1 MNYPIF
7 DGHNDTILNLH
18 MQKDENKRT
27 FFDKSE
33 KGHID
38 LPRAR
43 EGGLIGGFFAHFIP
57 NPPKKDAN
65 QMSSDNFP
73 GAKSDSADGAYEMPK
88 AVGLPYEYATRY
100 AMSMAKRMLK
110 IETDSGGEV
119 KLVRTVAEIE
129 NCIKN
134 NVLAMIYH
142 FEGAEMIDEDLN
154 ALYLFYQAGLRSL
167 GPVWSR
173 DNIFGHG
180 VPFKFPSTPDVG
192 PGLTDAGKRLLRA
205 CNELGILFDLSHL
218 NEKGFWDVESLSNAP
233 LVATHS
239 NAHAL
244 CQSARNL
251 TDKQLDA
258 IRATNGVVGLNYHVG
273 FLREDGKI
281 VRDTSLNEIVRH
293 ATYIADRIGTDHIAL
308 GSDFDGAVMPAD
320 LKDTAG
326 LPNLVEA
333 LSAAGFTHDDLQ
345 KITHQNWLRI
355 LSDTWN

>member
-1 MNYPIF
+1 M
-7 DGHNDTILNLH
+7 
-18 MQKDENKRT
+18 
-27 FFDKSE
+27 
-33 KGHID
+33 
-38 LPRAR
+38 
-43 EGGLIGGFFAHFIP
+43 
-57 NPPKKDAN
+57 
-65 QMSSDNFP
+65 
-73 GAKSDSADGAYEMPK
+73 
-88 AVGLPYEYATRY
+88 
-100 AMSMAKRMLK
+100 
-110 IETDSGGEV
+110 
-119 KLVRTVAEIE
+119 
-129 NCIKN
+129 
-134 NVLAMIYH
+134 
-142 FEGAEMIDEDLN
+142 
-154 ALYLFYQAGLRSL
+154 
-167 GPVWSR
+167 
-173 DNIFGHG
+173 
-180 VPFKFPSTPDVG
+180 
-192 PGLTDAGKRLLRA
+192 
-205 CNELGILFDLSHL
+205 SHL
-218 NEKGFWDVESLSNAP
+218 NEKGFWDVESLSNVP

-293 ATYIADRIGTDHIAL
+293 ALYIADRIGTDHIAL

>member
-7 DGHNDTILNLH
+7 DGHNDTILSLY
-18 MQKDENKRT
+18 MKKPGERRS
-27 FFDKSE
+27 FFEKSDS
-33 KGHID
+33 GHID

-43 EGGLIGGFFAHFIP
+43 EGGLFGGFFAHFIP
-57 NPPKKDAN
+57 NQAKSEQLSPD
-65 QMSSDNFP
+65 SYP
-73 GAKSDSADGAYEMPK
+73 GTSSDSAGGYEVKK

-100 AMSMAKRMLK
+100 AMGMANLMLE
-110 IETDSGGEV
+110 IERDSGGEV

-129 NCIKN
+129 QCMQDD
-134 NVLAMIYH
+134 VLAMIYH

-154 ALYLFYQAGLRSL
+154 ALYLFYQAGMRSL

-173 DNIFGHG
+173 DNIFAHG
-180 VPFKFPSTPDVG
+180 VPFKFPSSPDVG
-192 PGLTDAGKRLLRA
+192 PGLTDAGKQLLRA
-205 CNELGILFDLSHL
+205 CNELGVLFDLSHL

-273 FLREDGKI
+273 FLREDGKS
-281 VRDTSLNEIVRH
+281 VKESSLSDIVRH
-293 ATYIADRIGTDHIAL
+293 ARYMADRIGTDHIGL
-308 GSDFDGAVMPAD
+308 GSDFDGAMMPAD
-320 LKDTAG
+320 LKDAAG
-326 LPNLVEA
+326 LPKLVQA
-333 LSAAGFTHDDLQ
+333 LADAGFDHDDLE
-345 KITHQNWLRI
+345 KITHKNWLRV
-355 LSDTWN
+355 LGETWE